1 MNKNIQKINSQISEY
16 KLAIVNHPLY
26 NKLKTVEDVQKLM
39 EYHVYA
45 VWDFM
50 SLLKALQIE
59 LTCTTTPWKPKGD
72 NKVRRLIN
80 SIVLEE
86 ESDMDMDGNP
96 SSHYEMY
103 LEAMLEC
110 GADTSKIESFIKD
123 VTDDYI
129 PKVQASVDKFMETTF
144 DVINS
149 GEAHKIAAAFTFGR
163 EDLIPDM
170 FTAIVNDLNKE
181 HKLDKFVFYLERH
194 IELDGGEHG
203 PLALQL
209 ITDLCGED
217 EQKWEEVTQTAKDC
231 LTARVQLWDA
241 ILEEIN

>member
-1 MNKNIQKINSQISEY
+1 
-16 KLAIVNHPLY
+16 
-26 NKLKTVEDVQKLM
+26 
-39 EYHVYA
+39 
-45 VWDFM
+45 
-50 SLLKALQIE
+50 
-59 LTCTTTPWKPKGD
+59 
-72 NKVRRLIN
+72 
-80 SIVLEE
+80 
-86 ESDMDMDGNP
+86 
-96 SSHYEMY
+96 
-103 LEAMLEC
+103 
-110 GADTSKIESFIKD
+110 
-123 VTDDYI
+123 
-129 PKVQASVDKFMETTF
+129 
-144 DVINS
+144 
-149 GEAHKIAAAFTFGR
+149 
-163 EDLIPDM
+163 M